1 LLHARSVMLLS
12 IDQLINI
19 LGSTESIRPNLKLK
33 RKLKLMISK
42 FKHLLKGIFLIETDR
57 ERNLRLY

>member
-1 LLHARSVMLLS
+1 MLLS

-42 FKHLLKGIFLIETDR
+42 FKHFLEGIFLIEADR
-57 ERNLRLY
+57 ERNLRLN